1 MAECQLPV
9 RKTIGRGSLT
19 TQSILWRGIH
29 LPGHEACRLFSQNA
43 EWHLKGTAV
52 FSHLH
57 QPCRLSYS
65 VVCEET
71 WNTLRARISGWVGD
85 TTVDIDLIDD
95 HTNRWWHY
103 VVETPMLALCL

>member
-29 LPGHEACRLFSQNA
+29 LPGHEACRLFSQGA
-43 EWHLKGTAV
+43 EWHLEGTAV
-52 FSHLH
+52 FSNLH

-65 VVCEET
+65 VVCDEE
-71 WNTLRARISGWVGD
+71 WNTLRAGVSGWVAETD
-85 TTVDIDLIDD
+85 VDSDLVVYREQ
-95 HTNRWWHY
+95 RWRLN
-103 VVETPMLALCL
+103 VSGKSA